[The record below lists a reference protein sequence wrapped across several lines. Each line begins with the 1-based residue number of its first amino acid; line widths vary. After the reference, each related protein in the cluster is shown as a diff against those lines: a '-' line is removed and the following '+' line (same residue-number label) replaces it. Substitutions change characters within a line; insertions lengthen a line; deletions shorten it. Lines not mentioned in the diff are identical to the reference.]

1 LLRKYQPDQDMLR
14 EGLQLLAEAL
24 MELEVT
30 QKVGAGRY
38 ERTSQRT
45 NYRNGYRFRNWD
57 TRVGT
62 IALRIPRLRQGGY
75 LPCFLEPRRR
85 AERALLSVIQEAYGH
100 GVSTRKVDDLV
111 QALGLEGVSKSE
123 VSRICQELDEKM
135 AQFRNRPLDGE
146 YPYVWLDAKAVK
158 TREND
163 RVVNM
168 AAVVAVGVRTTG
180 DREVLGFD
188 LGPAEMSLTRFG
200 GHKRLVSERCPSR
213 RF

>member
-1 LLRKYQPDQDMLR
+1 
-14 EGLQLLAEAL
+14 
-24 MELEVT
+24 
-30 QKVGAGRY
+30 
-38 ERTSQRT
+38 
-45 NYRNGYRFRNWD
+45 

-62 IALRIPRLRQGGY
+62 IAIRIAGLRQLAY
-75 LPCFLEPRRR
+75 LPCYLEPRRR
-85 AERALLSVIQEAYGH
+85 AERALLIVISDAYVH
-100 GVSTRKVDDLV
+100 RVSTRKGDDLV
-111 QALGLEGVSKSE
+111 QALGPGGVRKSE

-163 RVVNM
+163 RVVNT

-188 LGPAEMSLTRFG
+188 LGPAETYEFWVTFLR
-200 GHKRLVSERCPSR
+200 
-213 RF
+213 